1 MATKE
6 PKKQKLSITQIKAV
20 VERKKEEWQQR
31 VSEMQNKNQEH
42 FNKICEIE
50 RTHLIQRA
58 TQYETDPALKDFIAQ
73 AVKNRFNS
81 VSDKDMYEQGIVSK
95 TYYDASV
102 ARNSIDRST
111 VRDKMCADLKL
122 ALMLDPYADYE
133 QVADT
138 IEKLHFNWKEMND
151 GTS

>member
-6 PKKQKLSITQIKAV
+6 PKKQKLSITQIKAI
-20 VERKKEEWQQR
+20 VERKKEEWHQR
-31 VSEMQNKNQEH
+31 VGEMQSKNQEQ
-42 FNKICEIE
+42 FNKILEIE

-73 AVKNRFNS
+73 GVKDRFNS

-102 ARNSIDRST
+102 VRNSIDRST

-122 ALMLDPYADYE
+122 ALMLDPYADYA